1 MDENLSRGYVALGKR
16 GNVCPLATPPVDNL
30 GKTYM
35 AMVLAGAGF
44 LFPYNR
50 YAYFVYLL
58 YASPAASSAFLK
70 GRGGY
75 EFFTKFS
82 DRYFIRQK

>member
-35 AMVLAGAGF
+35 AMALAGAGF

-50 YAYFVYLL
+50 YLHLFYILYITSGFFERRRGHEFLTKLL
-58 YASPAASSAFLK
+58 DPVIY
-70 GRGGY
+70 
-75 EFFTKFS
+75 
-82 DRYFIRQK
+82 I

>member
-50 YAYFVYLL
+50 YAYFIHIIHRQWRAQLYL
-58 YASPAASSAFLK
+58 
-70 GRGGY
+70 RGGSGICI
-75 EFFTKFS
+75 F
-82 DRYFIRQK
+82 D

>member
-50 YAYFVYLL
+50 YPV
-58 YASPAASSAFLK
+58 
-70 GRGGY
+70 
-75 EFFTKFS
+75 
-82 DRYFIRQK
+82 

>member
-50 YAYFVYLL
+50 YISILNIIGI
-58 YASPAASSAFLK
+58 SPVFFLK
-70 GRGGY
+70 RGR
-75 EFFTKFS
+75 EVMNF
-82 DRYFIRQK
+82 